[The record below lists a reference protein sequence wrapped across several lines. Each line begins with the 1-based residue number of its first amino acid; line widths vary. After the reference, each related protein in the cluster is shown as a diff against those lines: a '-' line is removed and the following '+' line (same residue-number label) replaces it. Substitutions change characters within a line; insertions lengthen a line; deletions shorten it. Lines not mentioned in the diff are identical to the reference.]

1 MTVPSRPSVKLA
13 IVALVSAVGL
23 ALTGCVGIPTSGAV
37 LTGTEIKTAS
47 VENGATYIP
56 EGPAKGANQQQI
68 LQGFISAFAS
78 SQNNYSVAREFLGS
92 GFKDNWDPR
101 QSVLVR
107 GTGGTSFD
115 ALGGDMLRYTIDTL
129 AVVDSSGTY
138 TRSPDPE
145 VQSLTFQFAKQGG
158 QWRITEA
165 PQGIV
170 LLESTFESIFSAQTL
185 YFLDPSGKRLVPDQ
199 RWFPTGA
206 QTVRIVSA
214 LLAGPSSALRGAVYT
229 AFPEGTK
236 LSSPL
241 IPIQNAVAQI
251 DLSVEALSS
260 KSNDRQLMRQQL
272 LASLGG
278 VSSIAGVSIS
288 VGDSVLPI
296 PDSGPD
302 LPTDPQV
309 DPRPLVL
316 QKDSFGFSEGGRV
329 SAISLSTKILALKPL
344 AVTLSSSGTTAAVL
358 SASGVVSMVAVSGDP
373 ISLDTRPGLVPPTMD
388 EDGFVWSVP
397 TNSPNAIRVFDAAG
411 KGYDLSPAL
420 PADSSIVSLEVSRDG
435 ARVAMYLSTNAGPRI
450 VVSAIVRSAD
460 QNQRP
465 ISLVADSILDATADS
480 GTPIDATWVDGLSV
494 ATLSVVNGQPTV
506 SLYRLGG
513 SRTSL
518 GRPEAATEIV
528 GGNGGTAGLR
538 LLGGDGSIQ
547 TLRGSSWISS
557 NVQVGLLATQR

>member
-1 MTVPSRPSVKLA
+1 MNVHSRLRARLA
-13 IVALVSAVGL
+13 AVAMVAAVGL
-23 ALTGCVGIPTSGAV
+23 AITGCVGIPTSGAV
-37 LTGTEIKTAS
+37 LTGTEIKAAG
-47 VENGATYIP
+47 VENGATYLP
-56 EGPAKGANQQQI
+56 EGPAKGASQQQI

-78 SQNNYSVAREFLGS
+78 SQNNYAVAREFLGS
-92 GFKDNWDPR
+92 GFKDTWDPR

-107 GTGGTSFD
+107 TGAPRID
-115 ALGGDMLRYTIDTL
+115 PLIGDTMSYTIDTL

-138 TRSPDPE
+138 TPSPDPQS
-145 VQSLTFQFAKQGG
+145 QSLIFQFAKQKG

-214 LLAGPSSALRGAVYT
+214 LLAGPSAALRGAVYT

-241 IPIQNAVAQI
+241 VPIQNAVATI
-251 DLSVEALSS
+251 DLSVEALNS
-260 KSNDRQLMRQQL
+260 KTNDRQLMRQQL

-288 VGDSVLPI
+288 VGDSLLPI
-296 PDSGPD
+296 PDSGQND

-316 QKDSFGFSEGGRV
+316 QKDSFGFYEGGRV
-329 SAISLSTKILALKPL
+329 TPIALSSKILALKPT

-358 SASGVVSMVAVSGDP
+358 TATGGVSMVTISGNP
-373 ISLDTRPGLVPPTMD
+373 VALDTRPGLVSPTMD
-388 EDGFVWSVP
+388 EDGYLWSVP
-397 TNSPNAIRVFDAAG
+397 SGSPNAIRVFDSAG
-411 KGYDLSPAL
+411 KGYDLTPAL
-420 PADSSIVSLEVSRDG
+420 PPDSRIVSIEVSRDG

-450 VVSAIVRSAD
+450 IVSAIVRSAD

-465 ISLVADSILDATADS
+465 LSLVTDSILDATAGS

-494 ATLSVVNGQPTV
+494 ATLSIVNGQPTV
-506 SLYRLGG
+506 YLYQLGG

-518 GRPEAATEIV
+518 GRPDASSEIV

-538 LLGGDGSIQ
+538 LLAADGSIEA
-547 TLRGSSWISS
+547 LRGSSWISS
-557 NVQVGLLATQR
+557 SPQVGFIAVQR